1 MFKGTDISICSGQRQ
16 DTKIDPSALYR
27 WHLFAFTTF
36 CDFFFSQCCSDL
48 SYFSSRSVKSML
60 SVFFQVVMIVWNR
73 QIFTRS
79 QDENV
84 WLILS
89 WNLMQSLHLVLQSWR
104 THMLSMSCHEPVN
117 HKYLKVNGSQMW
129 TCTKNRC

>member
-36 CDFFFSQCCSDL
+36 CDFFFLSAALTWAILVPGLSRACCQ
-48 SYFSSRSVKSML
+48 F
-60 SVFFQVVMIVWNR
+60 FFQVVMVVWNR